1 MAHCNSTNSR
11 SSAVYGSTG
20 NRANE
25 KGRLLQNYYVVAAV
39 VAAELHHT
47 LGDCRTIN
55 LTASNAQ
62 AASLRAGDK
71 AIGFR
76 ALTKFI
82 DEMATYTMRMARH
95 INQLAVRT
103 SKIAAE
109 TARSENALHRFHLV
123 QQKASGALYAG
134 SIDAA
139 VLRTEQNYLK
149 LKKEFEHLVVEMRSS
164 LEDLEQHLRSA
175 NVIASIS
182 RVEASRVDVGN
193 QDTFFTVAETV
204 DESANRIKQRVAYS
218 RGLFDSVW
226 P

>member
-1 MAHCNSTNSR
+1 MVPEKSDSSMRTKQQTN
-11 SSAVYGSTG
+11 Y
-20 NRANE
+20 
-25 KGRLLQNYYVVAAV
+25 LHNYYVVAAI

-47 LGDCRTIN
+47 LQDCRNIN

-71 AIGFR
+71 AVGFR

-103 SKIAAE
+103 SKIAAQ
-109 TARSENALHRFHLV
+109 TARSENALHRFQLV
-123 QQKASGALYAG
+123 QRKAQGAPYAD
-134 SIDAA
+134 SINAA
-139 VLRTEQNYLK
+139 VSRTEQNYTR
-149 LKKEFEHLVVEMRSS
+149 LKKEFEKLVAEMRTS

-204 DESANRIKQRVAYS
+204 DASANRIKKRVNYS
-218 RGLFDSVW
+218 RSLFNNVQ

>member
-1 MAHCNSTNSR
+1 MT
-11 SSAVYGSTG
+11 AV
-20 NRANE
+20 AND
-25 KGRLLQNYYVVAAV
+25 KYLQNYYVVAAI
-39 VAAELHHT
+39 VAAELYHT
-47 LGDCRTIN
+47 LQDCRSIN

-71 AIGFR
+71 AVGFR

-82 DEMATYTMRMARH
+82 DELASYTMRMARH

-109 TARSENALHRFHLV
+109 TARSENALSRFKSV
-123 QQKASGALYAG
+123 QIKAEGAAYAD
-134 SIDAA
+134 SVNAA
-139 VLRTEQNYLK
+139 VYRTEQNYNE
-149 LKKEFEHLVVEMRSS
+149 LKKEFEKLVSDMRMC

-182 RVEASRVDVGN
+182 RVEASRVDEGN

-204 DESANRIKQRVAYS
+204 DATANRIKKRVNYS
-218 RGLFDSVW
+218 RNLFNNVQN
-226 P
+226 

>member
-1 MAHCNSTNSR
+1 MA
-11 SSAVYGSTG
+11 A
-20 NRANE
+20 RA
-25 KGRLLQNYYVVAAV
+25 KQQHLQNYYVVAAI

-47 LGDCRTIN
+47 LQDCRIIN

-71 AIGFR
+71 AVGFR

-95 INQLAVRT
+95 INQLAIRT

-109 TARSENALHRFHLV
+109 TARSESALKRFKLV
-123 QQKASGALYAG
+123 QKKAEGAAYAD
-134 SIDAA
+134 SINHA
-139 VLRTEQNYLK
+139 VARTEAHYAQLSREFQK
-149 LKKEFEHLVVEMRSS
+149 LVGDMRMS

-175 NVIASIS
+175 NVLASIS
-182 RVEASRVDVGN
+182 RVEASRVDVAN

-204 DESANRIKQRVAYS
+204 DATANRIKKRVNYS
-218 RGLFDSVW
+218 RSLFDNVQG
-226 P
+226 